1 MNIVI
6 KEEKNIDTI
15 IKLNKYVQDIHH
27 ENHSDIFKKYDYES
41 MAKSLGEYLKQEYI
55 QSILV
60 YNDKVPIGYAV
71 YFRRNYPEHLF
82 KKGHCSIYIDQICVK
97 PEYQKKGIGKKII
110 NKIKQY
116 CQENGINRIELS
128 VWSDN
133 QNAKSFFSKSGFDI
147 YLENMKM
154 DL

>member
-1 MNIVI
+1 MRNSTDWGT
-6 KEEKNIDTI
+6 KNSRAWYYY
-15 IKLNKYVQDIHH
+15 LWPGHW
-27 ENHSDIFKKYDYES
+27 FKKYDYES
-41 MAKSLGEYLKQEYI
+41 MAKNLGEYLKQEYI
-55 QSILV
+55 RSLIV
-60 YNDKVPIGYAV
+60 YNDIVPIGYAV

-97 PEYQKKGIGKKII
+97 PEYRKKGIEKKII

-116 CQENGINRIELS
+116 CHENGIKRIELS